1 MKNHMNVKCA
11 ENVSAPLRISKLTSG
26 CTPEKNLTAVQPV
39 WGTIPKESIWNYT
52 LMYTMAKNHTLVIL
66 VVKVTQVF
74 LDWKH
79 IGRPMHHVVG
89 QMMKKGWL
97 ESRKK
102 MLCIHAII
110 ITQVNF
116 VLLLSIIIIEFVL
129 GNFSLCSFCLPR
141 STFKPKMSPWIF

>member
-1 MKNHMNVKCA
+1 MNVKCA

-116 VLLLSIIIIEFVL
+116 VLFYYWVVCKQLNSRPENLKKSRQKTSRNQID
-129 GNFSLCSFCLPR
+129 
-141 STFKPKMSPWIF
+141 K